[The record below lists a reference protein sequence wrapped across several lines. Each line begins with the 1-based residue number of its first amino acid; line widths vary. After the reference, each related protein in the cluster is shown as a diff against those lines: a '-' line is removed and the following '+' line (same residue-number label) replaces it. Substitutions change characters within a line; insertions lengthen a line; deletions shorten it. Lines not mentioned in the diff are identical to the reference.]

1 MPKTKSHPGSQPVE
15 SVQTRRARTSSDAS
29 PRGIHQAADRTP
41 ATSPHSH
48 VVRVL
53 CVDDHAVLVEG
64 LAARFALEQGL
75 ELVGRLA
82 SAERLV
88 EECDRLKPH
97 VVVLDI
103 ELPGPDAFE
112 EADRLQHRQGAARV
126 MVLSA
131 HIRDAF
137 ISAAFRAGASA
148 YFSKADDL
156 ADIVRGIY
164 EVARSQPN
172 EFLLG
177 PKVRE
182 RCRPI
187 VGGAQP
193 AIVTKE
199 MPLTRS
205 AGAPKTLLSSLTSRE
220 AAIVRFIGKGLSRTQ
235 IAAGM
240 CRSAKTIDAHQA
252 RMMRKLGITTRAELM
267 RFAIREGVAEA

>member
-1 MPKTKSHPGSQPVE
+1 MPKTKSQPGSQSAELAQP
-15 SVQTRRARTSSDAS
+15 RRAGLPPIAS
-29 PRGIHQAADRTP
+29 PRELRHDGNLPP
-41 ATSPHSH
+41 ARSSHSH

-64 LAARFALEQGL
+64 LAARFALEEGL

-88 EECDRLKPH
+88 EECDRLKPN
-97 VVVLDI
+97 VVILDI
-103 ELPGPDAFE
+103 EMPGPDAFE
-112 EADRLQHRQGAARV
+112 AADRLQHSQSGARV
-126 MVLSA
+126 LVLSA

-148 YFSKADDL
+148 YFSKSDEL

-164 EVARSQPN
+164 EVARSQPTD
-172 EFLLG
+172 FLLG

-182 RCRPI
+182 RCRP
-187 VGGAQP
+187 VAAGAQP
-193 AIVTKE
+193 AIVTKDQRF
-199 MPLTRS
+199 TRS
-205 AGAPKTLLSSLTSRE
+205 AGSPTTLLASLTSRE
-220 AAIVRFIGKGLSRTQ
+220 AAILRFIGKGLSRTQ

-252 RMMRKLGITTRAELM
+252 RMMRKLGITSRADLM
-267 RFAIREGVAEA
+267 RFAIREGLAEA